1 MATAASK
8 NPIQEKTVPPAEEE
22 SRQAVIV
29 GHCDTLPPVT
39 VALLGAS
46 NLSRGY
52 WALSRCLRK
61 NLVPRRVRILT
72 ALGPGR
78 GYVAPGGLWHLQY
91 PPIKDSPVFSVLEKG
106 HRRGE
111 STLAFLT
118 DLGNDF
124 LYNVTGEELIAVL
137 DALFTRLEA
146 SHTKIL
152 VTPIHPILTEI
163 LTPKVYEMLRT
174 WLYPKSR
181 VPYEQVIDGI
191 HAVNYFLKEAESAGR
206 IELVTGLD
214 AYLGWDYVHYGW
226 VRATAA
232 WSLAAEAVL
241 SHAGQTLQHSITVD
255 SMLGSYFENGVR
267 LAGTDMLGWF
277 PRRTGFY

>member
-1 MATAASK
+1 M
-8 NPIQEKTVPPAEEE
+8 P
-22 SRQAVIV
+22 
-29 GHCDTLPPVT
+29 H
-39 VALLGAS
+39 
-46 NLSRGY
+46 
-52 WALSRCLRK
+52 
-61 NLVPRRVRILT
+61 RVRILA

-78 GYVAPGGLWHLQY
+78 GYAASGGLLNLQY
-91 PPIKDSPVFSVLEKG
+91 SPIKDSPVFPTLESG
-106 HRRGE
+106 HHNGE

-124 LYNVTGEELIAVL
+124 LYNVTGEQLIAVL
-137 DALFTRLEA
+137 DGLFTRLEA
-146 SHTKIL
+146 SQTQVL

-163 LTPKVYEMLRT
+163 LTPAAYKIIRT
-174 WLYPKSR
+174 LLYYKSR

-191 HAVNYFLKEAESAGR
+191 HAVNHFLKEAESAGR
-206 IELVTGLD
+206 IGQVTGLD

-241 SHAGQTLQHSITVD
+241 SRAGQTLQHPITGD

-267 LAGTDMLGWF
+267 LLGTDMLGWF
-277 PRRTGFY
+277 PRRAGLY